1 MVILLGLQMELVLVE
16 LDKYFYITN
25 FSMKYTILE
34 IMPGQ
39 LRVEYEDKSWAYIP
53 ISPSA
58 SLEDIDDAASRFDP
72 EFLPKPE
79 DITPLNIFVG
89 EIRESKRK
97 DNILFE
103 PSPPNSIDIF
113 SNLNIILS
121 KYFSQNG
128 DNRLEVLI
136 NDKIAEY
143 IQKYNITPDKI
154 IDDIMYNPED
164 IMAQAEEELN
174 AEQ

>member
-1 MVILLGLQMELVLVE
+1 MLLGLQQELVLVE
-16 LDKYFYITN
+16 LDKYFYLTS

-53 ISPSA
+53 ISPSS

-79 DITPLNIFVG
+79 DITPSNIFVG

-97 DNILFE
+97 DDISFE
-103 PSPPNSIDIF
+103 PSQSNTIDVF
-113 SNLNIILS
+113 SSLNIILS

-128 DNRLEVLI
+128 DNRLEVLM

-143 IQKYNITPDKI
+143 IQNTNLTLDKI
-154 IDDIMYNPED
+154 IDNLMYDPED
-164 IMAQAEEELN
+164 IMAQAEKELN
-174 AEQ
+174 AE